1 MDTID
6 AMDMDVM
13 DGMTPD
19 EKIDYQRALE
29 ASLHSFIGMNM
40 DMNMDMDN
48 DNDENVHSEHKEN
61 WKEWTENN
69 FINNEVQDR
78 KTLIE
83 AQNAAYNASLE
94 ADRAKDA
101 ELLKKQTEVKSGYE
115 ADIDEVVS
123 SIPPSRDELRKLR
136 AGFIMSLKLNK

>member
-1 MDTID
+1 MDTTD

-13 DGMTPD
+13 DGMTPE
-19 EKIDYQRALE
+19 EKLDYQRALE
-29 ASLHSFIGMNM
+29 ASLNSFIGMNM
-40 DMNMDMDN
+40 DN
-48 DNDENVHSEHKEN
+48 DDDDIVHSEHKEN
-61 WKEWTENN
+61 WEEWSETD
-69 FINNEVQDR
+69 FISNETKKR

-83 AQNAAYNASLE
+83 EQNAAYNASLE

-101 ELLKKQTEVKSGYE
+101 ELLKKKTEIKSGYE

-136 AGFIMSLKLNK
+136 AGFLMSLKLNKV